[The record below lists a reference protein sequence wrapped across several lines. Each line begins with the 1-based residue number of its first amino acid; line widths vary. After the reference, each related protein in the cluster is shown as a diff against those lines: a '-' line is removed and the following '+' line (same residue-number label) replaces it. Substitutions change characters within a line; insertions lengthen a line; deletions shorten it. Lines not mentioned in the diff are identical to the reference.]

1 MEGKEEEENERE
13 ERRRLRS
20 RKGRKTETG
29 GARRGR
35 GREKGDRQ
43 GRKRRQRGKRET
55 RILRLSRVIGQAEK
69 GEGFHLPS
77 AYFLVLE
84 IPSSPRSVD
93 RVKLVMYVYKRH

>member
-1 MEGKEEEENERE
+1 MGDKNIEVIKSYWSGW
-13 ERRRLRS
+13 
-20 RKGRKTETG
+20 G
-29 GARRGR
+29 G
-35 GREKGDRQ
+35 
-43 GRKRRQRGKRET
+43 
-55 RILRLSRVIGQAEK
+55 VIGQAEK